1 MKHRN
6 SILHELNKIEG
17 LTNQLNF
24 IVNQQQPIEEYK
36 AAGSYDKMMV
46 ADIAISLSR
55 KKEDK
60 VNGTGRVHIMKN
72 SFSPMTISKTEMS

>member
-1 MKHRN
+1 MKHRD

-36 AAGSYDKMMV
+36 V
-46 ADIAISLSR
+46 ALNKIRDCIEQTRAYVESEPISGYELNTS
-55 KKEDK
+55 
-60 VNGTGRVHIMKN
+60 I
-72 SFSPMTISKTEMS
+72 

>member
-36 AAGSYDKMMV
+36 AALDKIRDCIEQTRAYVESEPVDGYELNV
-46 ADIAISLSR
+46 AAR
-55 KKEDK
+55 
-60 VNGTGRVHIMKN
+60 
-72 SFSPMTISKTEMS
+72 

>member
-36 AAGSYDKMMV
+36 AALDKIRDCIEQTRAYV
-46 ADIAISLSR
+46 ESEPISGYELNTS
-55 KKEDK
+55 
-60 VNGTGRVHIMKN
+60 I
-72 SFSPMTISKTEMS
+72 

>member
-36 AAGSYDKMMV
+36 V
-46 ADIAISLSR
+46 ALNKIRDCIEQTRAYVESEPISGYELNTS
-55 KKEDK
+55 
-60 VNGTGRVHIMKN
+60 I
-72 SFSPMTISKTEMS
+72 